1 MEIIRPESLQ
11 DALRLLAEG
20 CRPAA
25 GCTNILVDL
34 KKKGEPGFDYV
45 DVSALPELRGI
56 REENGAVEI
65 GTLTTFAEIEDYFAG
80 NPGFE
85 ALADAAAQMGSPQVR
100 NRATLGGNIADAS
113 PACDAGPVLL
123 AMNAVVKAV
132 SVRGER
138 VISMTEFFKGVRETA
153 LAPDELLCAVMIPVS
168 PVHSAWRKVGLRNAS
183 AISVVS
189 LDACRFADGKLL
201 LAMGSVAPRPVILF
215 HCEYYIAEGWIT
227 KTKLKEALN
236 ADIAPISDIR
246 AEADYRRTVAENL
259 LLELLGKEFGYEIG

>member
-1 MEIIRPESLQ
+1 MEIIRPENLQ

-20 CRPAA
+20 RRPAA

-56 REENGAVEI
+56 RGENGAVEI
-65 GTLTTFAEIEDYFAG
+65 GALTTFAEIEDYFAG
-80 NPGFE
+80 KAGFE
-85 ALADAAAQMGSPQVR
+85 ALTDAAAQMGSPQVR

-123 AMNAVVKAV
+123 AMNAAVKAV
-132 SVRGER
+132 SARGER
-138 VISMTEFFKGVRETA
+138 VIPMTEFFKGVRETA
-153 LAPDELLCAVMIPVS
+153 LAPDELICAVTIPAA
-168 PVHSAWRKVGLRNAS
+168 PVQSAWRKVGLRNAS

-189 LDACRFADGKLL
+189 LAACRGADEKTA
-201 LAMGSVAPRPVILF
+201 LAMGSVAPRPVRLC
-215 HCEYYIAEGWIT
+215 HCEYFLETGRTTKAELT
-227 KTKLKEALN
+227 EALN

-246 AEADYRRTVAENL
+246 AEADYRRAVAEKL
-259 LLELLGKEFGYEIG
+259 LTELLGKEFGYAIG

>member
-1 MEIIRPESLQ
+1 MEIIRPDHLQ

-20 CRPAA
+20 RHPAA

-34 KKKGEPGFDYV
+34 KKKGEPDFDYV
-45 DVSALPELRGI
+45 DISALPELRGI
-56 REENGAVEI
+56 RGELGAVTL
-65 GTLTTFAEIEDYFAG
+65 GALTTFAEIEDYFAG
-80 NPGFE
+80 KTVFE
-85 ALADAAAQMGSPQVR
+85 ALTDAAAQMGSPQVR

-123 AMNAVVKAV
+123 AMNAEIKAV

-138 VISMTEFFKGVRETA
+138 VIPIADFFKGVRETA
-153 LAPDELLCAVMIPVS
+153 LAPDELICSITIPAP

-189 LDACRFADGKLL
+189 IAACRGADGKTA
-201 LAMGSVAPRPVILF
+201 LAMGSVAPRPVRLC
-215 HCEYYIAEGWIT
+215 HCEYYLETGKTTKAE
-227 KTKLKEALN
+227 LKEALN
-236 ADIAPISDIR
+236 ADISPISDVR